1 MQNKVVQISL
11 WETYTKVSE
20 AEASNVPE
28 FLRLLDEYLDW
39 DEIIP
44 EQFRHAYY
52 SYTGRPHTYSLES
65 MLAILTL
72 QRIIGVEIDKAFLK
86 VLACSAELRKF
97 CGIHSV
103 PDAAQITRFKQTYRE
118 FLKQVFQRLV
128 DLTAPLCAEMDAAKA
143 QTLIF
148 DTTGIEARVF
158 ENNPKF
164 FNGKLSQA
172 KSFAKKNPGY
182 NPYSGVY
189 ALLPDHAE
197 HNPEIRQQYING
209 HFCYALKAGILTD
222 GLGIVRHIE
231 FFDDEFKKSCP
242 ETVEKKSDDPDSDK
256 ETGDSTAL
264 IPVLDSFRLLHPQ
277 LKFNTFLGDSAF
289 DSYDNYD
296 LLLNA
301 LGFDRAVIPI
311 NRRNSKP
318 NVSSGFNEVGC
329 PVCPRDGTPFIFAGE
344 CRGKHR
350 SRRLKYVCPKSAKKG
365 TSRVCTCEN
374 PCTDSPYG
382 RCVYVYPH
390 KNLRLHPGIERGSAE
405 WNDLYKCRTAVERDI
420 EILKDVLGVSGRMT
434 FNSDTLKADLF
445 IAAIVQLIGVLIS
458 GKIAKPELCLSVRK
472 LFAV

>member
-118 FLKQVFQRLV
+118 FLKQVFQKLV

-242 ETVEKKSDDPDSDK
+242 
-256 ETGDSTAL
+256 
-264 IPVLDSFRLLHPQ
+264 RLWKRSP
-277 LKFNTFLGDSAF
+277 T
-289 DSYDNYD
+289 
-296 LLLNA
+296 
-301 LGFDRAVIPI
+301 IPI
-311 NRRNSKP
+311 LTRRP
-318 NVSSGFNEVGC
+318 GQHCVDTCSGQL
-329 PVCPRDGTPFIFAGE
+329 PAPA
-344 CRGKHR
+344 
-350 SRRLKYVCPKSAKKG
+350 SA
-365 TSRVCTCEN
+365 
-374 PCTDSPYG
+374 
-382 RCVYVYPH
+382 
-390 KNLRLHPGIERGSAE
+390 A
-405 WNDLYKCRTAVERDI
+405 
-420 EILKDVLGVSGRMT
+420 
-434 FNSDTLKADLF
+434 
-445 IAAIVQLIGVLIS
+445 
-458 GKIAKPELCLSVRK
+458 
-472 LFAV
+472 